1 MDQEI
6 PDNID
11 EDEDDA
17 LVGLFSQQTQ
27 APTSLERATIYKNNF
42 VDCHRKA
49 CCVWRGYAAAT
60 KAQFNQMAADLNKI
74 TIPGML
80 VQFPDFSCLINQC
93 TCLDWKSIS
102 LV

>member
-60 KAQFNQMAADLNKI
+60 NTKAVFDKMAADLNKI
-74 TIPGML
+74 AIPGM
-80 VQFPDFSCLINQC
+80 I
-93 TCLDWKSIS
+93 I
-102 LV
+102 